1 MFNNNNNTLYL
12 KRVAWNSQLQKLVN
26 LWPSISALLQT
37 IAHSSVVVA
46 KQLELDDGIG
56 LTC

>member
-1 MFNNNNNTLYL
+1 MD
-12 KRVAWNSQLQKLVN
+12 WNSQLQKLVN
-26 LWPSISALLQT
+26 LWPSISVLLQT

-46 KQLELDDGIG
+46 KQLELDYGIG